1 MNRIASRIGA
11 ALAAAALCISAPS
24 IGWTLDIA
32 LTNDDGW
39 DAMGI
44 QAVKRALVDAGH
56 TVTLAGPLNQQSG
69 SSAAISESELLLI
82 RYESVFRTLK
92 Y

>member
-1 MNRIASRIGA
+1 
-11 ALAAAALCISAPS
+11 
-24 IGWTLDIA
+24 
-32 LTNDDGW
+32 
-39 DAMGI
+39 MGI

-69 SSAAISESELLLI
+69 SSAAINESELLLI